1 MPTSPDP
8 QREPTHFL
16 RGPLHLERQQG
27 FADKAVI
34 GGMARLLQRWAA
46 ETADEVSGDGLRSD
60 LRRLKA
66 KAANYPNESL
76 EGRRE
81 LLAEA
86 ERLATRVARAAGAPG
101 AKPDKGARRT
111 QDGPAGPPGWHSP
124 LSQLPGIGPAR
135 SAELAKAGLHTFGDL
150 LQYYP
155 FRYEDRRSPQAVRQL
170 AHRQSAC
177 LEVEITGPGKV
188 VGKYGDQ
195 RAIIPATD
203 GSDPVDLVWFHQP
216 YRATQAKPG
225 DKLVVMGQVR
235 IHQGKVALTVSEA
248 EALSGEG
255 LNTRRLVPIY
265 SAPPFSQ
272 VVTRKL
278 MAAALHQCQDF
289 PEERVPPEIIA
300 RHELV
305 SLAEAMRE
313 IHFPTNSETL
323 KEARARIAYDELFLL
338 QVRLAQR
345 RRRAKRAP
353 AGGAL
358 EPGDCLAELRQ
369 ALPFRLTGAQERVAA
384 EVLDDL
390 RRPEAAS
397 RLIHGDVGS
406 GKTVV
411 AALALLAA
419 ARAGRQ
425 AVLMAPTELLAQ
437 QHHRTLGEMLGPLGL
452 QVELLVGG
460 LDPSARRRA
469 LAALAEGRTQVA
481 VGTHALFQEGVRFAD
496 LAVAVIDE
504 QHRFGVRQRALLVG
518 KGLQPNTFIM
528 SATPIPRTLAL
539 TAYGDFDVSVLD
551 QLPPGRRPVCTEVV
565 LRQDIRRAYRLVS
578 DAVER
583 GQQAYLVCPLIE
595 RNESML
601 QAAAEELFQQFRRG
615 IFPSLRLGLVHGK
628 LPPEERDAVMEQFRR
643 GELEALIATT
653 VVEVGVDVPTA
664 TVMVIMDAERF
675 GLAQL
680 HQLRGRV
687 ARSHTQAYCALVTG
701 SRNEEVIERLK
712 VLERTTDGFLV
723 AEEDLRRRGPGEM
736 AGLRQSGLPDPRM
749 ADLLA
754 DTQTLAMARAD
765 AFALVE
771 EDPALEKDE
780 HALLREAL
788 GPEPKGPAWTL

>member
-1 MPTSPDP
+1 MPTPSRR
-8 QREPTHFL
+8 QREPGNPL
-16 RGPLHLERQQG
+16 RGPIALERRQG

-34 GGMARLLQRWAA
+34 GGMAGLLRQWATEA
-46 ETADEVSGDGLRSD
+46 AGGLPEGDLRAD
-60 LRRLKA
+60 LRRLKTRAA
-66 KAANYPNESL
+66 KYPDGGL
-76 EGRRE
+76 EERRE

-86 ERLATRVARAAGAPG
+86 ERLAALVGDQPPRPPAQRAA
-101 AKPDKGARRT
+101 DL
-111 QDGPAGPPGWHSP
+111 GPAGWHSP
-124 LSQLPGIGPAR
+124 LSHLRGIGPAR

-150 LQYYP
+150 LQCYP
-155 FRYEDRRSPQAVRQL
+155 FRYEDRRFPQAVRQL
-170 AHRQSAC
+170 AHRQTAC
-177 LEVEITGPGKV
+177 LEVEVTGPGKV
-188 VGKYGDQ
+188 TGKYGDQ
-195 RAIIPATD
+195 RATVPATD
-203 GSDPVDLVWFHQP
+203 GSDAVDLVWFHQP
-216 YRATQAKPG
+216 YRASQFEAG
-225 DKLVVMGQVR
+225 AKLVVMGQVR
-235 IHQGKVALTVSEA
+235 LHQGKVALAVSEA
-248 EALSGEG
+248 EALSGDE
-255 LNTRRLVPIY
+255 LNTRRLVPVY

-278 MAAALHQCQDF
+278 IAAALRECQEF
-289 PEERVPPEIIA
+289 PEERVPGEVTA
-300 RHELV
+300 RQGLIP
-305 SLAEAMRE
+305 LAEALRE
-313 IHFPTNSETL
+313 IHFPTDSETL
-323 KEARARIAYDELFLL
+323 KPARARIAYDELFLL

-345 RRRAKRAP
+345 RRRAKTAP
-353 AGGAL
+353 DGCAL
-358 EPGDCLAELRQ
+358 EPGECLAELRQ

-384 EVLDDL
+384 EILDDL

-397 RLIHGDVGS
+397 RLIHGDVGA

-419 ARAGRQ
+419 ARAGGQ
-425 AVLMAPTELLAQ
+425 AVLMAPTELLAS
-437 QHHRTLGEMLGPLGL
+437 QHHRTLTGMLGPLGL
-452 QVELLVGG
+452 EVGLLVGG
-460 LDPSARRRA
+460 MDAAGRRPV
-469 LAALAEGRTQVA
+469 LAALADGRLPGV
-481 VGTHALFQEGVRFAD
+481 VGTHALFQESVGFAG

-518 KGLQPNTFIM
+518 KGLHPNTFIM

-539 TAYGDFDVSVLD
+539 TAYGDFDVSILD
-551 QLPPGRRPVCTEVV
+551 ELPPGRRPVCTEVIT
-565 LRQDIRRAYRLVS
+565 RQDVRRAYRLVS

-595 RNESML
+595 RNESAL
-601 QAAAEELFQQFRRG
+601 QAAAEELFQQLRRG
-615 IFPSLRLGLVHGK
+615 IFPSLKLGLVHGK

-687 ARSHTQAYCALVTG
+687 ARSRTQAYCALVTG
-701 SRNEEVIERLK
+701 SGNEETIDRLK

-754 DTQTLAMARAD
+754 DTQTLAQARAD

-771 EDPALEKDE
+771 ADPSLAQAE
-780 HALLREAL
+780 HSLLKETL
-788 GPEPKGPAWTL
+788 GPEPKGPGWTL